1 MAALNWIFF
10 RESDDF
16 DSAFQS
22 LIEAIDT
29 DLDWVR
35 AHTRLLVRAIEWD
48 NEERDASFV
57 LRGRDLE
64 EAEQWLAQGADKELK
79 PRPLH
84 AEYIT
89 ASRRAAT
96 TRQRVTLGAVTF
108 GLIVAIVLAL
118 WALNSSQVAQN
129 EAKTRAT
136 QQAIA
141 ETEAEARATQH
152 LHDDLDC
159 GAEE

>member
-79 PRPLH
+79 PTPLH

-89 ASRRAAT
+89 ARQGRKSRKMRL
-96 TRQRVTLGAVTF
+96 R
-108 GLIVAIVLAL
+108 LAL
-118 WALNSSQVAQN
+118 HNKRLRKLRPKPEPLNIC
-129 EAKTRAT
+129 TMIW
-136 QQAIA
+136 IA
-141 ETEAEARATQH
+141 GRRSRSAYP
-152 LHDDLDC
+152 LD
-159 GAEE
+159 